1 MLGGRNH
8 GRQRS
13 VAAMRQLLAPSG
25 EAAVPAEV
33 DPYDAYRPARTSML
47 RLNMVASA
55 DGAATDERGRT
66 ADLGGGGDLLVFR
79 ALRAHADVIL
89 VGANTVRAEGYG
101 PHRLTRALTRQR
113 AADGRDAPAAIVVVT
128 ATLDLDFAAPL
139 FTEAV
144 TPTVVLTC
152 AAAPAKRQASAAVAG
167 RLLVAGDQRVDL
179 ARGIALLRSE
189 LGVKQV
195 LCEGGPNVN
204 GQLLAAGLVDE
215 LCLTVAPALLGGD
228 GPRIVRGLRT
238 RVSLGLIAAHEC
250 DGELFLRYEV
260 MPP

>member
-1 MLGGRNH
+1 MDGRNH

-13 VAAMRQLLAPSG
+13 VAAMRQLLPC
-25 EAAVPAEV
+25 PAEA

-55 DGAATDERGRT
+55 DGAAIDERGGT
-66 ADLGGGGDLLVFR
+66 GDLGGKGDLLVFR
-79 ALRAHADVIL
+79 ALRAHADAIL
-89 VGANTVRAEGYG
+89 VGAGTVRAEGYG
-101 PHRLTRALTRQR
+101 PHRLTSAVAQRRRAS
-113 AADGRDAPAAIVVVT
+113 GRVDPAVMVVVT
-128 ATLDLDFAAPL
+128 ATIDLDLAAPL

-152 AAAPAKRQASAAVAG
+152 AAAPAERRKAAAAAG
-167 RLLVAGDQRVDL
+167 RLLVVGDERVDL

-189 LGVKQV
+189 LGAGQV
-195 LCEGGPNVN
+195 LCEGGPNLN
-204 GQLLAAGLVDE
+204 SQLLAAGLVDE

-228 GPRIVRGLRT
+228 GPRIVRGLST
-238 RVSLGLIAAHEC
+238 RVSLGLIAACEC
-250 DGELFLRYEV
+250 DGELYLRYEV